1 MAARGSLVKEEI
13 TKHLLEYYGDNAA
26 IVDKVL
32 RIRGDEGGEWV
43 EIKVT
48 LTAAKDSVMN
58 SSEKGAAAP
67 KSTIEKEEKLEVSM
81 GNAPTPAE
89 MSQLDDYIKQ
99 LEKMNMI

>member
-1 MAARGSLVKEEI
+1 MAARGSIVKEEI

-48 LTAAKDSVMN
+48 LTAAKDNVMN

-67 KSTIEKEEKLEVSM
+67 NTIVEEKEKIKVSM
-81 GNAPTPAE
+81 GDAPTPAE

-99 LEKMNMI
+99 LERMNMI

>member
-1 MAARGSLVKEEI
+1 MSARGSIIKEQI

-26 IVDKVL
+26 VVDKIL
-32 RIRGDEGGEWV
+32 RIRGNEEGEWV

-58 SSEKGAAAP
+58 SSEKGVAA
-67 KSTIEKEEKLEVSM
+67 SNTIVEEKEKISVSM
-81 GNAPTPAE
+81 GDSPTPAE

-99 LEKMNMI
+99 LERMNMI